1 MLPGVY
7 EMFKESF
14 SDIGDVKRPDE
25 PIKANS
31 IGYYILAKS
40 LVEEEKGGKVEAEAE
55 ILDAEETK
63 KGRKSKK

>member
-40 LVEEEKGGKVEAEAE
+40 LVVEAETEQSGDAE
-55 ILDAEETK
+55 ILDADDKK
-63 KGRKSKK
+63 KGRKGKK